1 LKLGK
6 YRRQHGLFVAEGT
19 TNVID
24 FLNSNIQV
32 DEVYATVG
40 WIENHKNET
49 RKVDIVEVNEKE
61 LKKVSF
67 LTNPSDVI
75 GIFQI
80 PKSQKPDLQSVNDL
94 LLLLDDIRDPGNFGT
109 IIRTADWFG
118 IREIICSEES
128 VDAFNPK
135 VVQASMG
142 SLSRVLIQYTDL
154 VSLLETKPGDL
165 KLFGTFLEGDPVHKI
180 EKPKRGI
187 VLIGNEAHGISNDL
201 LPFIDQ
207 QITIPVS
214 PATSESSAES
224 LNAAIAAAI
233 VLYEFRR

>member
-1 LKLGK
+1 MGK
-6 YRRQHGLFVAEGT
+6 YRTQHGLFVAEGT

-24 FLNSNIQV
+24 FLNSSIQV
-32 DEVYATVG
+32 DEIYSTTS
-40 WIENHKNET
+40 WIEKHKNEI
-49 RKVDIVEVNEKE
+49 RKTDIVEVDEKA

-67 LTNPSDVI
+67 LTNPPEVM
-75 GIFQI
+75 GVFQI
-80 PKSQKPDLQSVNDL
+80 PASQKPNLQTVNNL
-94 LLLLDDIRDPGNFGT
+94 VLMLDDIRDPGNFGT

-118 IREIICSEES
+118 IRKIICSEKS

-142 SLSRVLIQYTDL
+142 SLSRVQVQYADL
-154 VSLLETKPGDL
+154 ESLLETKPGDL
-165 KLFGTFLEGDPVHKI
+165 KLFGTFLEGDSVHKI
-180 EKPKRGI
+180 EKPKKGI
-187 VLIGNEAHGISNDL
+187 ILIGNEAHGISNDL

-214 PATSESSAES
+214 PATSESSVES